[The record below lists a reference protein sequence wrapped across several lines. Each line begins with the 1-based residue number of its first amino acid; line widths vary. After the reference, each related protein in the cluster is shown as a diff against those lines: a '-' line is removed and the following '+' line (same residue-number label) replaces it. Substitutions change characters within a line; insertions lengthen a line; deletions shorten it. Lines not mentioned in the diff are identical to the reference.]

1 VSDTGVALGPFARAC
16 LGTALDER
24 ERAALASEPLIALA
38 ERHRVSA
45 MAYERLAGLT
55 TGEAAAALKA
65 AATQRRFDALRNS
78 RETVRLSSALAAAG
92 IRHIVVKGAPL
103 AFQLYGDV
111 AARDSKDIDLLV
123 DAAQWEAAR
132 AVVEQAGYAAHGGQA
147 AGAPGV
153 LATKDSSF
161 IDRATGVEVE
171 LHHRL
176 FDIAA
181 LLPRT
186 FENLWADRASVAM
199 GGAEVPVLSPR
210 DTFLYLCGHGAESA
224 WFRLKWLQ
232 DIARIRAVTPASELA
247 GHIAAAKAMG
257 FGRVVGSALVLVDQ
271 VYGPSGE
278 PVDIVADRGTRR
290 IVAWARVALEA
301 PEGAA
306 HERSLRQLLGDAVD
320 RARFRRDWRYRS
332 AIVRGVFL
340 TPNDVA
346 ALDLPR
352 WAWWLHVPLR
362 PVMLLRR
369 RMARKRAG
377 R

>member
-1 VSDTGVALGPFARAC
+1 MITPPVALQAFARAC
-16 LGTALDER
+16 LGKTLDEG
-24 ERAALASEPLIALA
+24 ERAALASLSLVGFA

-45 MAYERLAGLT
+45 VAYGHLAALAS
-55 TGEAAAALKA
+55 GEAAEALKTA
-65 AATQRRFDALRNS
+65 AKQRRFDALRNS
-78 RETVRLSSALAAAG
+78 RETVRLSNALSAAAV
-92 IRHIVVKGAPL
+92 RHVVLKGAPL
-103 AFQLYGDV
+103 AYQLYGDV

-123 DAAQWEAAR
+123 DAAQWDAAR
-132 AVVEQAGYAAHGGQA
+132 AVVEAAGYAPHRDYPASGP
-147 AGAPGV
+147 GA

-161 IDRATGVEVE
+161 IDRAAGIEVE

-176 FDIAA
+176 FDIPA

-186 FENLWADRASVAM
+186 FAELWTDRVTVAM
-199 GGAEVPVLSPR
+199 GGTDVPVLSAR

-232 DIARIRAVTPASELA
+232 DIARIRDVARADAIA
-247 GHIAAAKAMG
+247 GHVAAARAMG
-257 FGRVVGSALVLVDQ
+257 FGRVVTSALILSGQ
-271 VYGPSGE
+271 IYGSSG
-278 PVDIVADRGTRR
+278 DALDADRGTMR
-290 IVAWARVALEA
+290 IVERARAALDA

-306 HERSLRQLLGDAVD
+306 HERSLGQLLVDAAD

-332 AIVRGVFL
+332 AIVRGIFL
-340 TPNDVA
+340 TPNDMA

-362 PVMLLRR
+362 PVMLLKR
-369 RMARKRAG
+369 RMGRKR

>member
-1 VSDTGVALGPFARAC
+1 MTVAPAALGAFARAC
-16 LGTALDER
+16 LGVALDDAD
-24 ERAALASEPLIALA
+24 RAALVPDKLVGLA

-45 MAYERLAGLT
+45 VAYERLA
-55 TGEAAAALKA
+55 ALA
-65 AATQRRFDALRNS
+65 SGDVADTLRGAATQRRFDALRNS
-78 RETVRLSSALAAAG
+78 RETVRLSLALDAAG
-92 IRHIVVKGAPL
+92 VRHLVVKGAPL

-123 DAAQWEAAR
+123 DAAQWDVAR
-132 AVVEQAGYAAHGGQA
+132 GVVEAAGYAPHREQA
-147 AGAPGV
+147 TAPGT

-181 LLPRT
+181 LLPRR
-186 FENLWADRASVAM
+186 FDELWADRATVAM
-199 GGAEVPVLSPR
+199 GGAAIPVLSRR

-232 DIARIRAVTPASELA
+232 DIARIRADTPAAELS
-247 GHIAAAKAMG
+247 GHVAAARAIG
-257 FGRVVGSALVLVDQ
+257 FGRVVASALVLADQ
-271 VYGPSGE
+271 IYGSPDDAS
-278 PVDIVADRGTRR
+278 DIVADRGTRR
-290 IVAWARVALEA
+290 IVAWARGALEA
-301 PEGAA
+301 PEEAA
-306 HERSLRQLLGDAVD
+306 YDRSLGQLLRDAID

-332 AIVRGVFL
+332 AIVRGIFL

-362 PVMLLRR
+362 PVMLLKR
-369 RMARKRAG
+369 RMGRKRG